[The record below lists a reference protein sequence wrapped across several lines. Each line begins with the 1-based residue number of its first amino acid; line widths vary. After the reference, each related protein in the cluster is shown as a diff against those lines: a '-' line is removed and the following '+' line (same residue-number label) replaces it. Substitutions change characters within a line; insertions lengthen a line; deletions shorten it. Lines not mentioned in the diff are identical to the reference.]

1 MPRKPK
7 TIAFWVGR
15 LPHWEVEDGKYFVTI
30 HVAGAIPE
38 IGRERLRLL
47 SDEAGNALA
56 KSPSIYLALQRA
68 IFREMEK
75 WLDRAQW
82 NPKLQN
88 PLIANMLIESI
99 EHRCRQNIWQIDE
112 FVIMPTHVHLFGRFS
127 EGDFKKILE
136 DFKRWTGRQAAA
148 ITGEEPQRFWQREWF
163 DHWSRS
169 EQEDEKIVHYIR
181 NNPVKAGLV
190 SAPSQWPFSSLS
202 RSRPPDGTSAL
213 A

>member
-30 HVAGAIPE
+30 HVAGAIPKM
-38 IGRERLRLL
+38 GRERLKCL
-47 SDEAGNALA
+47 SEEASKAHNE
-56 KSPSIYLALQRA
+56 SPSKYLALQRA

-82 NPKLQN
+82 NPKLKS
-88 PLIANMLIESI
+88 PLLANMLIESI
-99 EHRCRQNIWQIDE
+99 EHRCRRNIWQIDE
-112 FVIMPTHVHLFGRFS
+112 YVIMPTHLHLFGRFA
-127 EGDFKKILE
+127 EGELKKTLE

-148 ITGEEPQRFWQREWF
+148 ITGVEPQRFWQREWF

-169 EQEDEKIVHYIR
+169 EEKDDKIISYIR
-181 NNPVKAGLV
+181 NNPVKAGL
-190 SAPSQWPFSSLS
+190 APTPSKWPFSSLS
-202 RSRPPDGTSAL
+202 RSRPPDGTCNE
-213 A
+213 